1 MIPCVSACSGFL
13 LACLLAFTLQIFY
26 FSPLSPDLLELPPA
40 SALPTNRHLQEVTK
54 LGEGFLDGP
63 EDVVFDRDGV
73 LYTAVRDGW
82 IKRMHKNGSW
92 ENWKKIDSDSL
103 LGIATSREGG
113 LIVCDAEKGLLKVS
127 EDGVVVL
134 ATHINDGSKIRFAD
148 EVIESSDGSLYFS
161 AASTKFG
168 FHDWYLDVLEA
179 KPHGQLLKYDPSS
192 NETSILLDGLCF
204 PNGVALSREEDY
216 LVFCESW
223 KFRCRKYWLKG
234 TDKGKTEIFID
245 NLPGGPDNIYLAPDG
260 SFWIA
265 LLQVAANGLEFVHT
279 SKPSKHL
286 IASFPKL
293 VNLVNGAHRKATV
306 VNVAADGKITRKFDD
321 PDGKVMSFVTT
332 AFEFEDHLYLGTLNN
347 NFIGKLK
354 LNPTNS

>member
-13 LACLLAFTLQIFY
+13 LACLLALTLQIFY
-26 FSPLSPDLLELPPA
+26 FSPISPDLLELPPA
-40 SALPTNRHLQEVTK
+40 SALPTNRHLQGVTK

-63 EDVVFDRDGV
+63 EDFVFDRDGV

-204 PNGVALSREEDY
+204 PNGVALSMEEDY

-234 TDKGKTEIFID
+234 TDKGKT
-245 NLPGGPDNIYLAPDG
+245 
-260 SFWIA
+260 
-265 LLQVAANGLEFVHT
+265 
-279 SKPSKHL
+279 
-286 IASFPKL
+286 
-293 VNLVNGAHRKATV
+293 
-306 VNVAADGKITRKFDD
+306 
-321 PDGKVMSFVTT
+321 
-332 AFEFEDHLYLGTLNN
+332 
-347 NFIGKLK
+347 
-354 LNPTNS
+354 